1 VKDFSRAQLYQP
13 AQARIKKPQIHS
25 CHSGLRNV
33 KYTTFTVSAFLK
45 EAAMPERLL
54 RRVKELLD
62 ASKDLIAESQRI
74 RQKAENLARESRSLR
89 SAESGPLDDLGNE
102 PSPRHESTN

>member
-1 VKDFSRAQLYQP
+1 
-13 AQARIKKPQIHS
+13 
-25 CHSGLRNV
+25 
-33 KYTTFTVSAFLK
+33 
-45 EAAMPERLL
+45 MPERLL